1 MENTK
6 VEVKINNMEYTIVS
20 NEPEEYVQRVA
31 LLVNKKIAEVK
42 GQDSHLSTAMLAVMA
57 AMNLADELLKS
68 DMTVD
73 NLRNEM
79 SAYMD
84 EAQRNG
90 AELEGKK
97 LEVETLK
104 EDLHKLEI
112 ELAKRETELENLRGS
127 LNTLQKQSNAYPR
140 QGYSQNRMAETSK
153 SAAPSDSGAGAYMK
167 PSAGVRSYSGSS
179 YSAASNDAQKTV
191 TARDANNEQTSASSA
206 ASSRVKYAGSS
217 AMDKYRKK

>member
-20 NEPEEYVQRVA
+20 NETEEYVQRVA

-79 SAYMD
+79 STYMD

-90 AELEGKK
+90 AELESKK
-97 LEVETLK
+97 LEVENLK
-104 EDLHKLEI
+104 EELHKLEI
-112 ELAKRETELENLRGS
+112 ELAKRETELENLRS
-127 LNTLQKQSNAYPR
+127 RP
-140 QGYSQNRMAETSK
+140 YS
-153 SAAPSDSGAGAYMK
+153 
-167 PSAGVRSYSGSS
+167 
-179 YSAASNDAQKTV
+179 
-191 TARDANNEQTSASSA
+191 SASSA
-206 ASSRVKYAGSS
+206 HSSASSAQDSYTKSASPYQNTPGERPMLNTASASVVRQAAVQNKAPQPDRVKYPQPS